1 MDGIVGMEGR
11 GPANGKPRRMDVVL
25 ASRDSV
31 ALDATAMRLI
41 GLTPTRSRH
50 VVLTAEAGLGR
61 IAAGDIRVDGDFAGH
76 ATHFE
81 PAVLDKAIAAM
92 NYMSRYRWFVKYM
105 LERDAVFYPIRAM
118 VGMLRRAGV
127 VAGGA

>member
-1 MDGIVGMEGR
+1 MDGIIGMEGR

-25 ASRDSV
+25 ASQDSV

-41 GLTPTRSRH
+41 GLTPERSRH
-50 VVLTAEAGLGR
+50 VVLTGQAGLGR
-61 IAAGDIRVDGDFAGH
+61 MSERDIRVDGDFARH
-76 ATHFE
+76 ATQFE

-105 LERDAVFYPIRAM
+105 LERDSVFYPIRAL
-118 VGMLRRAGV
+118 VGVLRRVGV
-127 VAGGA
+127 VEGGA